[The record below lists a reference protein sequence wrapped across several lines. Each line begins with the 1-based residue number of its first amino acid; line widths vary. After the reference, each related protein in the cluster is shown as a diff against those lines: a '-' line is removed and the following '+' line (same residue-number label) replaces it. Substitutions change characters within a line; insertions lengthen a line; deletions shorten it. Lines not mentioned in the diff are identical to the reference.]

1 MRDISGYK
9 YSSAEHN
16 CAHDYVLPALREIL
30 LAKFPDDIRRRIFE
44 LSCGNGSVSN
54 ALAEMGFEMT
64 GVDPSSEGI
73 RHANERHPHLDLRLG
88 SAYDALAETFGQ
100 FPVVV
105 SLEVI
110 EHVYAP
116 RDYAA
121 TVYSLLEDGG
131 TAIIS
136 TPYHGYWKNL
146 AIAVTGRF
154 DRHFTAL
161 WDNGHIKFWS
171 VRTLGLLLKE
181 AGFQSITFRRVGRIP
196 ALAKS
201 MIAIATK

>member
-9 YSSAEHN
+9 YDSADLN
-16 CAHDYVLPALREIL
+16 FAHGYLLPALREIL
-30 LAKFPDDIRRRIFE
+30 VAKVSDDTRKRIFE
-44 LSCGNGSVSN
+44 LGCGNGSVSN
-54 ALAEMGFEMT
+54 ALAEMGFEMI
-64 GVDPSSEGI
+64 GVDPSREGI
-73 RHANERHPHLDLRLG
+73 HHANERYPHLNLRLG
-88 SAYDALAETFGQ
+88 SAYDALAEIYGQ

-110 EHVYAP
+110 EHIYAP
-116 RDYAA
+116 REYAA

-154 DRHFTAL
+154 DSHFTVL

-171 VRTLGLLLKE
+171 FKTLHQLLKE
-181 AGFQSITFRRVGRIP
+181 AGFRSITFRRVGRIP

>member
-9 YSSAEHN
+9 YDSADLN
-16 CAHDYVLPALREIL
+16 FAHGYLLPALREIL
-30 LAKFPDDIRRRIFE
+30 VAKVSDDTRKRIFE
-44 LSCGNGSVSN
+44 LGCGNGSVSN
-54 ALAEMGFEMT
+54 ALAEMGFEMI
-64 GVDPSSEGI
+64 GVDPSREGI
-73 RHANERHPHLDLRLG
+73 HHANEQYPHLNLRLG
-88 SAYDALAETFGQ
+88 SAYDALAEIYGQ

-110 EHVYAP
+110 EHIYAP
-116 RDYAA
+116 REYAA

-154 DRHFTAL
+154 DSHFTVL

-171 VRTLGLLLKE
+171 FKTLHQLLKE
-181 AGFQSITFRRVGRIP
+181 AGFRSITFRRVGRIP

>member
-9 YSSAEHN
+9 YDSADLN
-16 CAHDYVLPALREIL
+16 FAHGYLLPALREIL
-30 LAKFPDDIRRRIFE
+30 VAKVSDDTRKRIFE
-44 LSCGNGSVSN
+44 LGCGNGSVSN

-64 GVDPSSEGI
+64 GVDPSREGI
-73 RHANERHPHLDLRLG
+73 HHANERYPHLNLRLG
-88 SAYDALAETFGQ
+88 SAYDALAEIYGQ

-110 EHVYAP
+110 EHIYAP

-154 DRHFTAL
+154 DSHFTVL

-171 VRTLGLLLKE
+171 FKTLHQLLKE
-181 AGFQSITFRRVGRIP
+181 AGFRSITFRRVGRIP